1 MLRDL
6 GALFNPIR
14 SPDASS
20 MHLCGYAAVN
30 LFIRMASAGDIS
42 YLRPDGAPA
51 TRRAGASGSRHL
63 AFMHVTSFVVSSLN
77 ILMKITTSR

>member
-30 LFIRMASAGDIS
+30 LFIRMASAGDIPGLTAHQPRGEQA
-42 YLRPDGAPA
+42 YQAA
-51 TRRAGASGSRHL
+51 
-63 AFMHVTSFVVSSLN
+63 VTWRSC
-77 ILMKITTSR
+77 T